1 MNTSIERYLDMCKS
15 AAQSVTPGQ
24 PVRAV
29 GILGWSGRR
38 ARGARGFPPTVMMAL
53 TPTRL
58 MSFEY
63 RPRPNR
69 IKILRKVADWPRSVV
84 DVEVEPTGNGELL
97 RFRLIDGTNVELQRP
112 NPRDEHERMNASF
125 YAALGICRSA

>member
-1 MNTSIERYLDMCKS
+1 
-15 AAQSVTPGQ
+15 
-24 PVRAV
+24 
-29 GILGWSGRR
+29 
-38 ARGARGFPPTVMMAL
+38 MMAV

-84 DVEVEPTGNGELL
+84 DVEVEPTGDGELL
-97 RFRLIDGTNVELQRP
+97 RFKLIDGTNIEFQRP
-112 NPRDEHERMNASF
+112 NPRDEHERLNASF